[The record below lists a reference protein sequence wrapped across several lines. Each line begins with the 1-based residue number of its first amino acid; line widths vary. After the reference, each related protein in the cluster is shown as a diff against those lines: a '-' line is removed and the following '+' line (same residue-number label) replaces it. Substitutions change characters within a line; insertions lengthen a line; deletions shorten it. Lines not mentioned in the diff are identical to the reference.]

1 MVYIVN
7 DFRCPPGKN
16 PDVGA
21 KYLEALKKFPPDPSL
36 GKTLIVMVR
45 ATAEGTHVLGI
56 GKPAKGKLE
65 ENIKRMYESNQ
76 MFADIEG
83 VRFEI
88 KTYLDFTEA
97 YKVINLAP
105 PKEV

>member
-7 DFRCPPGKN
+7 EVRCPPGKN
-16 PDVGA
+16 PEVAA

-36 GKTLIVMVR
+36 GKTLLVLVR
-45 ATAEGTHVLGI
+45 ATAEGTHIIGI

-65 ENIKRMYESNQ
+65 ENIKRTYESDQ

-83 VRFEI
+83 FRYEI

-97 YKVINLAP
+97 YKVLDMKP
-105 PKEV
+105 PEEI